1 MNFLFASAM
10 VVLVVLVMCLIA
22 YAEIKREP
30 RYPHEGG
37 LTAARVERVQH
48 KKAA

>member
-1 MNFLFASAM
+1 MNFLFVSTM
-10 VVLVVLVMCLIA
+10 VVLVMFLIA

-30 RYPHEGG
+30 RWNEKDEKVQHEK
-37 LTAARVERVQH
+37 VQH